1 MSDSVIE
8 IGADP
13 PPRLLDERLASS
25 GFDQAL
31 RAAMVKRYKESSK
44 R

>member
-8 IGADP
+8 IGAD